1 MLTRRRFLLALA
13 PVGLAAQ
20 PPNDDELRKRWNEFA
35 ALANKFAVIDRN
47 LIFPYGLARDLSVA
61 WRRVEMC
68 KGWPDGNK

>member
-35 ALANKFAVIDRN
+35 ALANKFAVIETIVLCRH
-47 LIFPYGLARDLSVA
+47 G
-61 WRRVEMC
+61 EE
-68 KGWPDGNK
+68 